1 MLALAKIAQEEGGV
15 AVGEYPVPSP
25 GPGEVLIKMQAAG
38 ICGTDMQIYK
48 WAPRM
53 RARVQTPRI
62 LGHEMAGHIVE
73 VGEGVSRLK
82 QGDFVSLESHI
93 YCGHCRQC
101 RSGQAHVCQNLGY
114 PGISIDGGFAEFAVV
129 PEQICWVNPPDMDP
143 YLAAMLEP
151 YGISVY
157 ASDVGT
163 GVSGQS
169 VLINGCGPIG
179 MMNVATARAL
189 GAAQILAVDPNPKR
203 RAMAGQMGADRTLDP
218 FEEDVVKACQD
229 MTQSYGIDVAIE
241 YSGTPEGFEAC
252 TAALRKGGEF
262 RLVGGPPGE
271 HGVTFANWLY
281 KAITV
286 HAIHG
291 RRLWGDWVLG
301 QDLLSAGK
309 VDLSPLVSHVLPL
322 SESAKGFDLIL
333 AGEALKPILVP
344 DP

>member
-203 RAMAGQMGADRTLDP
+203 CAMAGQMGADRTLDP

-229 MTQSYGIDVAIE
+229 MTQGYGIDVAIE

-252 TAALRKGGEF
+252 TAALRNC
-262 RLVGGPPGE
+262 L
-271 HGVTFANWLY
+271 LY
-281 KAITV
+281 T
-286 HAIHG
+286 
-291 RRLWGDWVLG
+291 
-301 QDLLSAGK
+301 
-309 VDLSPLVSHVLPL
+309 SPSPR
-322 SESAKGFDLIL
+322 
-333 AGEALKPILVP
+333 
-344 DP
+344 DPE

>member
-1 MLALAKIAQEEGGV
+1 MLALAKIAATEGGV
-15 AVGEYPVPSP
+15 AVQDFAIPSP

-53 RARVQTPRI
+53 RSRVQVPRI
-62 LGHEMAGHIVE
+62 LGHEMAGHVTE
-73 VGEGVSRLK
+73 LGAGVSSVNV
-82 QGDFVSLESHI
+82 GDFVSLESHI
-93 YCGHCRQC
+93 FCGVCRQC
-101 RSGQAHVCQNLGY
+101 RSGQAHVCQDLGY
-114 PGISIDGGFAEFAVV
+114 PGISIDGGFAEWVVV

-163 GVSGQS
+163 GVSGQA

-189 GAAQILAVDPNPKR
+189 GASQILAVDPNPKR
-203 RAMAGQMGADRTLDP
+203 RAMAAQMGADRTLDP
-218 FEEDVVKACQD
+218 YEEDVAKACQD
-229 MTQSYGIDVAIE
+229 MTKGYGIDVAIE
-241 YSGTPEGFEAC
+241 YSGTPAGFEAC
-252 TAALRKGGEF
+252 TASLRKGGEF
-262 RLVGGPPGE
+262 RLVGAPPDP
-271 HGVTFANWLY
+271 HAVTFAAWLY

-301 QDLLSAGK
+301 QDLLAAGK

-322 SESAKGFDLIL
+322 SESPRGFELIL

-344 DP
+344 D